1 MEDHNEDENETE
13 KEIITTDETIDALT
27 AHFRRTSRGRIVDL
41 PRWAQ

>member
-1 MEDHNEDENETE
+1 MQEQEEDRAEDAQETE
-13 KEIITTDETIDALT
+13 TVDALT

>member
-1 MEDHNEDENETE
+1 MEDREEDQEEETE
-13 KEIITTDETIDALT
+13 YLGEEETVDALT